1 MRNIGRNTE
10 HASTA
15 SRRDAI
21 LVKKNYTLYRETEII
36 SDNTKTGPNGEDA
49 GEMVINV
56 GPQHPATHGVLHLVI
71 TLQGETI
78 KKMEP
83 HLGYIHRSIEK
94 MCESLSYRQFIY
106 VTSRMDYLS
115 AHINNHACAMC
126 VEKGLQIEIPPRA
139 QVIRVLMGELTRVA
153 SHELWWGALAMDVGA
168 FTPFF
173 YAFRERETINDI
185 MEETCGARLTMN
197 YMVPG
202 GVMYDLHPNFQQRV
216 KDFIKLFKSKI
227 DEYDDLVTGNII
239 FQNRT
244 KGIGVISKEDAISF
258 GCTGPVGRGSGV
270 HCDIR
275 KLYPYEVYDKVQ
287 FEEIIETAGDSF
299 ARYLVR
305 IKEMRQSIHII
316 EQLIDNIPEGDF
328 QAKTK
333 AVLKLPKGEF
343 YSRVETARGE
353 LGVYIVSEGG
363 TTPYRIKFRSPG
375 FSNLSALEHMV
386 RGSKIGDL
394 MATMGTLDLV
404 IPDIDR

>member
-1 MRNIGRNTE
+1 MFTE
-10 HASTA
+10 TQ
-15 SRRDAI
+15 I
-21 LVKKNYTLYRETEII
+21 LQDTTLL
-36 SDNTKTGPNGEDA
+36 NGE
-49 GEMVINV
+49 GELVINV

-71 TLQGETI
+71 TLNGETI
-78 KKMEP
+78 KKIEP

-115 AHINNHACAMC
+115 AHINNHACALT
-126 VEKGLQIEIPPRA
+126 VEKAMQIEVPQRA
-139 QVIRVLMGELTRVA
+139 QYIRVILDELTRVA

-173 YAFRERETINDI
+173 YAFRERETITDI

-202 GVMYDLHPNFQQRV
+202 GVMADIHPDFQKRV
-216 KDFIKLFKSKI
+216 KDFIQLFYKYI
-227 DEYDDLVTGNII
+227 DQYDELVTDNVI
-239 FQNRT
+239 FQNRL
-244 KGIGVISKEDAISF
+244 KGVGYISAEDAISY
-258 GCTGPVGRGSGV
+258 GCTGPVARGSGV
-270 HCDIR
+270 SCDIR
-275 KLYPYEVYDKVQ
+275 KISPYDVYDRVQ
-287 FEEIIETAGDSF
+287 FNEVLETGCDSF
-299 ARYLVR
+299 SRYLVR
-305 IKEMRQSIHII
+305 VKEMKESIRIV

-343 YSRVETARGE
+343 YTKAETARGE
-353 LGVYIVSEGG
+353 FGVYIVSEGG

-375 FSNLSALEHMV
+375 FSNLSALEHMAK
-386 RGSKIGDL
+386 GSKIGDL

>member
-1 MRNIGRNTE
+1 MYRQTDIL
-10 HASTA
+10 S
-15 SRRDAI
+15 DA
-21 LVKKNYTLYRETEII
+21 T
-36 SDNTKTGPNGEDA
+36 SAED
-49 GEMVINV
+49 GDFVINV

-71 TLQGETI
+71 TLNGETI
-78 KKMEP
+78 KKVEP

-115 AHINNHACAMC
+115 AHINNHACALC
-126 VEKGLQIEIPPRA
+126 VEKGLQVEIPPRA
-139 QVIRVLMGELTRVA
+139 QVIRVLMDELTRIA
-153 SHELWWGALAMDVGA
+153 SHELWWGAMAMDVGA

-173 YAFRERETINDI
+173 HAFRERESINDI

-202 GVMYDLHPNFQQRV
+202 GVMHDIHPNFQKRV
-216 KDFIKLFKSKI
+216 KDFLQLYKSKVH
-227 DEYDDLVTGNII
+227 EYDELVTGNVI
-239 FQNRT
+239 FQNRM
-244 KGIGVISKEDAISF
+244 KGVGVLSKEDAISY
-258 GCTGPVGRGSGV
+258 GCSGPVARGSGV
-270 HCDIR
+270 NCDIR
-275 KLYPYEVYDKVQ
+275 KLYPYEIYDNLE
-287 FEEIIETAGDSF
+287 FDEITETAGDSF

-305 IKEMRQSIHII
+305 IKEMNQSIRLI

-375 FSNLSALEHMV
+375 FSNLSVLDHIA
-386 RGSKIGDL
+386 RGGKIGDL
-394 MATMGTLDLV
+394 IAMMGTLDLV

>member
-1 MRNIGRNTE
+1 MYSTTE
-10 HASTA
+10 HIGVNELG
-15 SRRDAI
+15 DMI
-21 LVKKNYTLYRETEII
+21 
-36 SDNTKTGPNGEDA
+36 
-49 GEMVINV
+49 INV

-71 TLQGETI
+71 TLNGETV
-78 KKMEP
+78 KKVEP

-106 VTSRMDYLS
+106 STSRMDYLS
-115 AHINNHACAMC
+115 SHINNHGCALA
-126 VEKGLQIEIPPRA
+126 VEKGLQIEIPQRA
-139 QVIRVLMGELTRVA
+139 EVIRVLMGELTRVA
-153 SHELWWGALAMDVGA
+153 SHILWWGALAMDVGA

-173 YAFRERETINDI
+173 HAFREREMINDI

-202 GVMYDLHPNFQQRV
+202 GVMFDLHPNFHRRV
-216 KDFIKLFKSKI
+216 KQLLQQFKDKL
-227 DEYDDLVTGNII
+227 DEYDELVTNNTI
-239 FQNRT
+239 FINRT
-244 KGIGVISKEDAISF
+244 KGVGVISAEDAISY
-258 GCTGPVGRGSGV
+258 GMSGPSARASGV
-270 HCDIR
+270 SCDIR
-275 KLYPYEVYDKVQ
+275 KVYPYSIYQQLQFDEVLLT
-287 FEEIIETAGDSF
+287 EGDTY

-305 IKEMRQSIHII
+305 MKELRQSLSII

-353 LGVYIVSEGG
+353 FGVYIVSEGG
-363 TTPYRIKFRSPG
+363 MTPYRIKFRSPG
-375 FSNLSALEHMV
+375 FSNLSALDHMT

-394 MATMGTLDLV
+394 VATMGSLDLV

>member
-1 MRNIGRNTE
+1 MYTETQVIRNNSN
-10 HASTA
+10 ATA
-15 SRRDAI
+15 DGA
-21 LVKKNYTLYRETEII
+21 LDGT
-36 SDNTKTGPNGEDA
+36 

-71 TLQGETI
+71 TLNGETI
-78 KKMEP
+78 QKIEP

-115 AHINNHACAMC
+115 AHINNHACAMT
-126 VEKGLQIEIPPRA
+126 VEKGLQIEVPARA
-139 QVIRVLMGELTRVA
+139 QVIRVLMDELTRIA
-153 SHELWWGALAMDVGA
+153 SHELWWGAMAMDLGA
-168 FTPFF
+168 FSPFF
-173 YAFRERETINDI
+173 YAFRERETISDI

-202 GVMYDLHPNFQQRV
+202 GVMADIHPNFQRRV
-216 KDFIKLFKSKI
+216 KDFIKLFKAKI
-227 DEYDDLVTGNII
+227 HEYDELVTGNII
-239 FQNRT
+239 FQNRM
-244 KGIGVISKEDAISF
+244 KGVGVLSAEDAVSF
-258 GCTGPVGRGSGV
+258 GCTGPVARASGV
-270 HCDIR
+270 KSDIR
-275 KLYPYEVYDKVQ
+275 KLYPYEIYNKLEFD
-287 FEEIIETAGDSF
+287 EITETAGDSF
-299 ARYLVR
+299 ARYMVR
-305 IKEMRQSIHII
+305 MREMHQSIRII
-316 EQLIDNIPEGDF
+316 EQLIDNIPEGDY

-343 YSRVETARGE
+343 YTRVETARGE

-375 FSNLSALEHMV
+375 FSNLSALNHMV
-386 RGSKIGDL
+386 KGSKLGDL

>member
-1 MRNIGRNTE
+1 MYTE
-10 HASTA
+10 TQ
-15 SRRDAI
+15 
-21 LVKKNYTLYRETEII
+21 II
-36 SDNTKTGPNGEDA
+36 SSSSPASVSGALDGTGELI
-49 GEMVINV
+49 INV

-71 TLQGETI
+71 TLNGETI
-78 KKMEP
+78 KKIEP

-115 AHINNHACAMC
+115 SHINNHACALT
-126 VEKGLQIEIPPRA
+126 VEKGLQLEVPPRA
-139 QVIRVLMGELTRVA
+139 QVIRVLMDELTRIA
-153 SHELWWGALAMDVGA
+153 SHELWWGAMAMDLGA

-173 YAFRERETINDI
+173 YAFRERESITEI

-197 YMVPG
+197 YIGPG
-202 GVMYDLHPNFQQRV
+202 GVMYDLHPNFQKRV
-216 KDFIKLFKSKI
+216 KNFINLFKSKVK
-227 DEYDDLVTGNII
+227 EYDELLTGNII
-239 FQNRT
+239 FQNRM
-244 KGIGVISKEDAISF
+244 KGVGVLSKEDAISF
-258 GCTGPVGRGSGV
+258 GCTGPVARGSGL

-275 KLYPYEVYDKVQ
+275 KLFPYEIYDRLQ
-287 FEEIIETAGDSF
+287 FDEVIETAGDSF
-299 ARYLVR
+299 ARYMVR
-305 IKEMRQSIHII
+305 IRELHQSISIL

-343 YSRVETARGE
+343 YTRVETARGE

-375 FSNLSALEHMV
+375 FSNLSALDHMA
-386 RGSKIGDL
+386 RGSKLGDL
-394 MATMGTLDLV
+394 VAMMGTLDLV

>member
-1 MRNIGRNTE
+1 M
-10 HASTA
+10 
-15 SRRDAI
+15 
-21 LVKKNYTLYRETEII
+21 YRETEILHQNVLV
-36 SDNTKTGPNGEDA
+36 SATGDMEESGEL
-49 GEMVINV
+49 VINI
-56 GPQHPATHGVLHLVI
+56 GPQHPATHGVLHLVV
-71 TLQGETI
+71 TLDGETI
-78 KKMEP
+78 KKVEP

-106 VTSRMDYLS
+106 STSRMDYLS

-126 VEKGLQIEIPPRA
+126 VEKGLQIEVPRRA
-139 QVIRVLMGELTRVA
+139 LIIRVLMDELTRIA
-153 SHELWWGALAMDVGA
+153 SHELWWGALGMDLGA

-173 YAFRERETINDI
+173 YAFREREVINDI

-202 GVMYDLHPNFQQRV
+202 GVMFDLHPNFQQRV
-216 KDFIKLFKSKI
+216 KDFITLFKSKI
-227 DEYDDLVTGNII
+227 DEYDELVTGNII
-239 FQNRT
+239 FQNRM
-244 KGIGVISKEDAISF
+244 KGVGILSKEDAISY
-258 GCTGPVGRGSGV
+258 GCTGPVGRGSGL

-275 KLYPYEVYDKVQ
+275 KLHPYAVYNEVEFD
-287 FEEIIETAGDSF
+287 EIIETAGDSF
-299 ARYLVR
+299 ARYMVR
-305 IKEMRQSIHII
+305 IQEMKQSVRII
-316 EQLIDNIPEGDF
+316 EQLIDQIPEGEF

-343 YSRVETARGE
+343 YQRVETARGE

-375 FSNLSALEHMV
+375 FSNLSALEHMSV
-386 RGSKIGDL
+386 GGKIGDL

>member
-1 MRNIGRNTE
+1 M
-10 HASTA
+10 
-15 SRRDAI
+15 
-21 LVKKNYTLYRETEII
+21 YTQTEII
-36 SDNTKTGPNGEDA
+36 KDTTANGSE
-49 GEMVINV
+49 GELVINV
-56 GPQHPATHGVLHLVI
+56 GPQHPATHGVLHLVV
-71 TLQGETI
+71 TLNGETI
-78 KKMEP
+78 KNIEP

-115 AHINNHACAMC
+115 SHINNLGSAHC
-126 VEKGLQIEIPPRA
+126 VEKGMQIEIPQRA
-139 QVIRVLMGELTRVA
+139 KVIRVLMSELTRIA
-153 SHELWWGALAMDVGA
+153 SHELWIGAMAMDLGA

-173 YAFRERETINDI
+173 YAFREREMINEI

-197 YMVPG
+197 YIVPG
-202 GVMYDLHPNFQQRV
+202 GVMYDIHPDFQKRV
-216 KDFIKLFKSKI
+216 KEFVKQFKEKVT
-227 DEYDDLVTGNII
+227 EYEDLVTNNII
-239 FQNRT
+239 FQNRM
-244 KGIGVISKEDAISF
+244 KGVGVLSTEDAVSY

-275 KLYPYEVYDKVQ
+275 KIFPYEVYDTVQ
-287 FEEIIETAGDSF
+287 FEEILETAGDSF
-299 ARYLVR
+299 ARYMVR
-305 IKEMRQSIHII
+305 VREMNQSIRII

-353 LGVYIVSEGG
+353 FGVYIVSEGG

-375 FSNLSALEHMV
+375 FSNLSALNHMAT
-386 RGSKIGDL
+386 GSKIGDL

>member
-1 MRNIGRNTE
+1 MYTE
-10 HASTA
+10 TQ
-15 SRRDAI
+15 
-21 LVKKNYTLYRETEII
+21 II
-36 SDNTKTGPNGEDA
+36 KDTTQFSSNGQE
-49 GEMVINV
+49 GELVINV

-71 TLQGETI
+71 TLNGETI
-78 KKMEP
+78 KKVEP

-94 MCESLSYRQFIY
+94 MCESLTYRQFIY

-115 AHINNHACAMC
+115 AHMNNHACAMT
-126 VEKGLQIEIPPRA
+126 VEKGLQIEVPPRA
-139 QVIRVLMGELTRVA
+139 PYIRVILDELTRIA
-153 SHELWWGALAMDVGA
+153 SHELWWGAMAMDLGA

-202 GVMYDLHPNFQQRV
+202 GVMADIHPLFQQRV

-227 DEYDDLVTGNII
+227 DEYDELVTGNII
-239 FQNRT
+239 FQNRM
-244 KGIGVISKEDAISF
+244 KGVGLLSKEDAISY
-258 GCTGPVGRGSGV
+258 GCSGPVARGSGV
-270 HCDIR
+270 SCDIR
-275 KLYPYEVYDKVQ
+275 KLYPYEVYDKVA
-287 FEEIIETAGDSF
+287 FDEVLENEGDSF
-299 ARYLVR
+299 ARYMVR
-305 IKEMRQSIHII
+305 VREMHQSIRII

-343 YSRVETARGE
+343 YTRVETARGE

-375 FSNLSALEHMV
+375 FSNLSALDNMA

-394 MATMGTLDLV
+394 MAMMGTLDLV

>member
-1 MRNIGRNTE
+1 MYTE
-10 HASTA
+10 TQ
-15 SRRDAI
+15 
-21 LVKKNYTLYRETEII
+21 II
-36 SDNTKTGPNGEDA
+36 KDTTQIAEGSEA
-49 GEMVINV
+49 ELVINV

-71 TLQGETI
+71 TLNGETI
-78 KKMEP
+78 TKLEP

-115 AHINNHACAMC
+115 AHMNNLACAMT
-126 VEKGLQIEIPPRA
+126 VEKGLQIEVPQRA
-139 QVIRVLMGELTRVA
+139 QYIRVLMSELTRIA
-153 SHELWWGALAMDVGA
+153 SHELWWGAMAMDLGA

-202 GVMYDLHPNFQQRV
+202 GVMADIHPTFQQKV
-216 KDFIKLFKSKI
+216 KDFITLFKSKV
-227 DEYDDLVTGNII
+227 DEYDELVTGNII
-239 FQNRT
+239 FQNRM
-244 KGIGVISKEDAISF
+244 KGVGILSKEDAISY
-258 GCTGPVGRGSGV
+258 GCTGPVARGSGV
-270 HCDIR
+270 SCDIR
-275 KLYPYEVYDKVQ
+275 KIFPYAVYNQVEFDEVL
-287 FEEIIETAGDSF
+287 ETAGDAFS
-299 ARYLVR
+299 RYMVR
-305 IKEMRQSIHII
+305 VREMKQSVRII
-316 EQLIDNIPEGDF
+316 EQLIDNIPEGDY

-386 RGSKIGDL
+386 KGSKIGDL